1 MNSTKHLAL
10 GGLLIALV
18 AVATMSIKVPMPA
31 TGGYIHPGD
40 SIIYLV
46 AILFGGK
53 YALLAGGI
61 GSALADMLSGYGQW
75 AVPTLIIKGIEGYII
90 AKIASR
96 KLTDIKLRV
105 RDIIAVLVGA
115 LWMVGGY
122 YLAEAIMVKSFIVPV
137 ANISWNL
144 TQALGG
150 AVIAIPLI
158 FALLKTNIV
167 ELSKGK

>member
-1 MNSTKHLAL
+1 MNNTKHLAL

-18 AVATMSIKVPMPA
+18 AVATMSIKIPMPA

-61 GSALADMLSGYGQW
+61 GSALADVLSGYGQW
-75 AVPTLIIKGIEGYII
+75 ALPTLIIKGIEGYII

-96 KLTDIKLRV
+96 KLIYTKLRAK
-105 RDIIAVLVGA
+105 DIMAILIGA

-122 YLAEAIMVKSFIVPV
+122 YIAEGIMVKSFVVPV

-150 AVIAIPLI
+150 AVIAVPLI
-158 FALLKTNIV
+158 FGLLKTNIV
-167 ELSKGK
+167 ELSKDK